1 MDAYQKIKS
10 LNRLLENSKKIIN
23 ESSDD
28 SEFKVWKTNVERTF
42 LKIFGEASVELKSFK
57 EMRFFYNPQISF
69 VDINYTSDHLIC
81 FREDFKTS
89 IKQIESYIEEC
100 TYDLEDTKTL
110 DKKVDTNISKVFISH
125 ASKDKEIVEEII
137 ELLEVFGLDNNKIF
151 CTSFEGYGIPLGENF
166 LEKIKHELDEN
177 VLVVFVLTNNFY
189 NSPVCLCE
197 MGATWVKTSSHIP
210 VLVPPFD
217 YSDIK
222 GVIGSTQGFKLNE
235 PLQLNLFKD
244 QIIEKFGLQLIDN
257 SAWERKRDRILKR
270 INDNISEPQV

>member
-1 MDAYQKIKS
+1 MDTYQKIKS
-10 LNRLLENSKKIIN
+10 LNRLLENSKKITN
-23 ESSDD
+23 ESSTD

-177 VLVVFVLTNNFY
+177 VLVVFVLTKNFY

-197 MGATWVKTSSHIP
+197 MGATWMKTSSHIP

-257 SAWERKRDRILKR
+257 SAWERRRDRVLKR
-270 INDNISEPQV
+270 INDNISDLQV

>member
-1 MDAYQKIKS
+1 MDAYQKIKL
-10 LNRLLENSKKIIN
+10 LNRLLENSKKITN

-81 FREDFKTS
+81 FREDFNTS
-89 IKQIESYIEEC
+89 IKQIESYIEEL
-100 TYDLEDTKTL
+100 TYDLEDSKAL
-110 DKKVDTNISKVFISH
+110 DKKVDSNISKVFISH
-125 ASKDKEIVEEII
+125 ASMDKEVVEDII
-137 ELLEVFGLDNNKIF
+137 DILEAVGLDNNKIF
-151 CTSFEGYGIPLGENF
+151 CTSVEGYGIPLGEDF
-166 LEKIKHELDEN
+166 LEILKHKLNEN
-177 VLVVFVLTNNFY
+177 ILVVFVLTENFY
-189 NSPVCLCE
+189 KSPVCLCE
-197 MGATWVKTSSHIP
+197 MGATWMKTSSHIP

-222 GVIGSTQGFKLNE
+222 GVIGKTQGFKLNE

-257 SAWERKRDRILKR
+257 SAWERKRDRILRR
-270 INDNISEPQV
+270 INDNISDLQV